1 MGELSPLCLK
11 MPGYFLAESMNTLG
25 TMNGTRGVEGCPF
38 QGRRQNSKAMI
49 DEWHRKAVEAVG
61 S

>member
-1 MGELSPLCLK
+1 
-11 MPGYFLAESMNTLG
+11 MNTLG
-25 TMNGTRGVEGCPF
+25 TMNGMRGVEGYPF